1 MENPERLDQGRINAM
16 LLSIDPGNV
25 KSAYVIVENYEIFD
39 KGILLNEDLLDVIY
53 DFRWRSNHDMAIEMI
68 ASYGMAVGQTVF
80 ETVFWIGRFWQY
92 AISEEMCCTKVYRK
106 DVKMYLCNSM
116 RAKDANIRQAI
127 LDRYEPSGG
136 GKVPQVG
143 TKSNP
148 GPLYGVSKD
157 VWAALGVAITYQNDP
172 QFKTT

>member
-1 MENPERLDQGRINAM
+1 M
-16 LLSIDPGNV
+16 LLAIDPGNV
-25 KSAYVIVENYEIFD
+25 QSAYVVMDGNRIVE
-39 KGILLNEDLLDVIY
+39 KGLEPNRAVLRKLRHTTLDEDTPL
-53 DFRWRSNHDMAIEMI
+53 AIEMI

-80 ETVFWIGRFWQY
+80 ETVFWIGRFWEAYGSRARQ
-92 AISEEMCCTKVYRK
+92 CTKVYRK

-116 RAKDANIRQAI
+116 RAKDSNIRQAI

-143 TKSNP
+143 TKSSP

-157 VWAALGVAITYQNDP
+157 VWAALGVAITYQNDF
-172 QFKTT
+172 QFKGGAKCT